1 MMFASSVSSS
11 SLPSLD
17 DVAVCEIVGLR
28 LFERLDLLWGDFLR
42 ERLIVFFFFDDDV
55 DLLLLL
61 VGTVLA
67 LVLVLLVRLLRLDDL
82 LVEVAGNCRRDFR
95 LLLLA
100 VVGALLSFRWRERRL
115 SDCLLLLRR
124 DLDHEVSESE
134 SEWDISEVGQDS
146 EADEALA
153 SKSSLSLESFAGL

>member
-1 MMFASSVSSS
+1 MMFASSASASS
-11 SLPSLD
+11 SLD
-17 DVAVCEIVGLR
+17 DVAVCERVVLR

-61 VGTVLA
+61 VGTVLELA
-67 LVLVLLVRLLRLDDL
+67 LVLLVLLLRLDDL
-82 LVEVAGNCRRDFR
+82 FVEVAGNCRRDFR
-95 LLLLA
+95 LLLLVA

-124 DLDHEVSESE
+124 DLDQEVSESE
-134 SEWDISEVGQDS
+134 SEWDISEVRQDS
-146 EADEALA
+146 EADDALA